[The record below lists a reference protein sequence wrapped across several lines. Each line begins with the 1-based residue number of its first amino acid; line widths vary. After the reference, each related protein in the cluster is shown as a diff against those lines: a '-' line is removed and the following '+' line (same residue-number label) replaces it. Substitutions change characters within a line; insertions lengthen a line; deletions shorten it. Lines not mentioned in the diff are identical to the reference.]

1 MRIRTMSE
9 VLRTATEHLNGREI
23 ETPRLNAELLLAHV
37 MNCSRI
43 QLYMDF
49 EKPLAKEELQSF
61 EELLTRRANREPLQ
75 YILGEA
81 EFMGLKFFIDRRA
94 LIPRPE
100 TERLVEEAVSILGKL
115 PGNNAPKILDIGT
128 GSGNIAI
135 SIAKFVEVSFF
146 VAIDASTDALDVARM
161 NAKRHGVESRI
172 TVLHHDVFSEL
183 GNEVGSAFAMIVS
196 NPPYISPKEFAEV
209 MPEIRD
215 HEPTIATLAGDDGL
229 RFYRRICEIAPGL
242 LSDGGT
248 LLLETGYEQG
258 EAVASLVSESDFR
271 NVTLIQDYSGIN
283 RVVKGIR

>member
-135 SIAKFVEVSFF
+135 SIAKFVEVSFL

-183 GNEVGSAFAMIVS
+183 GNDVGSAFAMIVS

-242 LSDGGT
+242 LSNGGT

-258 EAVASLVSESDFR
+258 EAVASLVSEADFR

>member
-135 SIAKFVEVSFF
+135 SIAKFVEVSFL

-229 RFYRRICEIAPGL
+229 RFYRRICEIAPSL

-258 EAVASLVSESDFR
+258 EAVASLVSEADFR